1 MIFPDIFILDQF
13 CWSKLL
19 SMGNLLTA
27 FSLFHCLKRG
37 TDLQPCFVSNLGGF
51 TEMLPETTVVH
62 PGILAPLNEFK
73 KKSTNSKPVGNPTA
87 VGSTPTTISCLGLL
101 GRTLD
106 SMGRSYIYIYI
117 YIYILYVIYWIS
129 KILDNGIYSM
139 YIYIY
144 SILDMQPGDY
154 DL

>member
-73 KKSTNSKPVGNPTA
+73 KNQRIQNPLEI
-87 VGSTPTTISCLGLL
+87 PPLL
-101 GRTLD
+101 VQLPQPSAASASWGEPWIRWED
-106 SMGRSYIYIYI
+106 HIYIHIYIFYMSYIGYPR
-117 YIYILYVIYWIS
+117 YWIMVY
-129 KILDNGIYSM
+129 IQC
-139 YIYIY
+139 IYIY

>member
-139 YIYIY
+139 YIYIFY
-144 SILDMQPGDY
+144 IGYATRRL
-154 DL
+154 